1 MFTATIKNLAGDI
14 LLTIECP
21 NARRLYKEAI
31 YFLRNEAKDEPSAHF
46 VFCDMPELGIS
57 AAAISAN
64 SGIYWTVD
72 RS

>member
-14 LLTIECP
+14 LYRIECS

-31 YFLRNEAKDEPSAHF
+31 YFLRNEAKEEPSAHF

-57 AAAISAN
+57 AAAISGAF
-64 SGIYWTVD
+64 GVYWTVD

>member
-14 LLTIECP
+14 LCTIMDDS
-21 NARRLYKEAI
+21 ARRLYESAI
-31 YFLRNEAKDEPSAHF
+31 FFLRNKAKDEPSAHF

-57 AAAISAN
+57 AAAISGAF
-64 SGIYWTVD
+64 GVYWTVD